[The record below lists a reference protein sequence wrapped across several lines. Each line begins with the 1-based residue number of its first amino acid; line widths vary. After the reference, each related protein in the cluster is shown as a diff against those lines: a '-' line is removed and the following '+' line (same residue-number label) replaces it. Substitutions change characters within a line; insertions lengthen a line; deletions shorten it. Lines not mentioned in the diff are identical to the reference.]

1 MFGWMKVKEH
11 EELVASYERRI
22 AILLRDRDNMM
33 QGIRTL
39 ERRIE
44 ESTLDS
50 TSLRRLIQLCHPDR
64 HKSSKMSIEM
74 TQMLVKMKDKA

>member
-1 MFGWMKVKEH
+1 MKVKEH
-11 EELVASYERRI
+11 EELVASYERRL

-39 ERRIE
+39 ERRMEIMRE

-50 TSLRRLIQLCHPDR
+50 TNLRRLIQLCHPDR
-64 HKSSKMSIEM
+64 HKSSKLSIEM

>member
-1 MFGWMKVKEH
+1 MKVKEH

-39 ERRIE
+39 ERRTEIMRE
-44 ESTLDS
+44 EYTLDS
-50 TSLRRLIQLCHPDR
+50 ANLRRLIQLCHPDR
-64 HKSSKMSIEM
+64 HSGSKLSIEM